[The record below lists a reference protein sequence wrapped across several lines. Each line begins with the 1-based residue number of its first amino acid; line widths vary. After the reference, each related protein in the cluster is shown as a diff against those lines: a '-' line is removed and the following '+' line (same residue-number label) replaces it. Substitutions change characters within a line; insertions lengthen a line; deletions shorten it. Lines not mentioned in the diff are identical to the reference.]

1 MRCFYVAMCV
11 ETVNVQTNSFKGI
24 LKAKMHFYRISD

>member
-1 MRCFYVAMCV
+1 MRFDN
-11 ETVNVQTNSFKGI
+11 TVDVIIMHTNIKGI